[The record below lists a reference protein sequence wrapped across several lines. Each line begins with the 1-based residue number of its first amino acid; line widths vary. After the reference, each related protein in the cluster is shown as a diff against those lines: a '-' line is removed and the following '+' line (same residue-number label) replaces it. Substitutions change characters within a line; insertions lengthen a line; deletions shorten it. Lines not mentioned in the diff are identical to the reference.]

1 MQLRWVVLI
10 LAALILTGCAA
21 SSDRSDDQHNRFGG
35 FYGGVNG
42 GVVP

>member
-1 MQLRWVVLI
+1 VTRVLS
-10 LAALILTGCAA
+10 AALILVCLALTACA
-21 SSDRSDDQHNRFGG
+21 DRDQRSGESRFGG